1 MKMKNVKKMEMCI
14 EMSKEIMKPVVYVA
28 GLFSNGDTL
37 SKKEQEKNRNLLR
50 YYSLLFM
57 KKGYAVI
64 SPIENDQWAYD
75 LGIFT
80 YDDVIESDLAVIAK
94 CDYVFFVP
102 GWEDGHGTV
111 IEHKF
116 AEENDIPILYKVPKV
131 AGEQAS
137 AHIGRERE
145 IVWPRED

>member
-1 MKMKNVKKMEMCI
+1 MSNVN
-14 EMSKEIMKPVVYVA
+14 KPVVYVA
-28 GLFSNGDTL
+28 GIFSNGDTFP
-37 SKKEQEKNRNLLR
+37 KKEQDKNRNLLR

-75 LGIFT
+75 LGLLT

-94 CDYVFFVP
+94 CDYIFFAP
-102 GWEDGHGTV
+102 GWEDGHGTL

-116 AEENDIPILYKVPKV
+116 AEENNIPILYEVPNFFSDI
-131 AGEQAS
+131 EAS
-137 AHIGRERE
+137 AHIGGGRDRE
-145 IVWPRED
+145 IVLPRGYM

>member
-1 MKMKNVKKMEMCI
+1 
-14 EMSKEIMKPVVYVA
+14 MSKKWDMSNNKPVVYVA

-37 SKKEQEKNRNLLR
+37 PQKEQDKNRNLLR

-75 LGIFT
+75 LGLLT

-94 CDYVFFVP
+94 CDYIFFGP

-116 AEENDIPILYKVPKV
+116 AEENDIPIWYEVPKLEGHQV
-131 AGEQAS
+131 S
-137 AHIGRERE
+137 AHIGRDRE
-145 IVWPRED
+145 IVWPRGDM

>member
-1 MKMKNVKKMEMCI
+1 
-14 EMSKEIMKPVVYVA
+14 MSKVNKPVVYVA

-37 SKKEQEKNRNLLR
+37 SKKEQDKNRNLLR

-75 LGIFT
+75 LGLLT

-145 IVWPRED
+145 IVWPRE